1 MNDLRAFLV
10 KNKAL
15 CYLEDI
21 KAAPLFFLFFSITS
35 IIEGRSVRSLTCGNT
50 CVRAKENE
58 WEGKKRSNWGAVS
71 ASESENLKSS
81 KGSCALSE
89 DLPVLC

>member
-1 MNDLRAFLV
+1 MLLRRH
-10 KNKAL
+10 KGS
-15 CYLEDI
+15 
-21 KAAPLFFLFFSITS
+21 PPPFFLFFSITS
-35 IIEGRSVRSLTCGNT
+35 VIEGRSVRSLTCGNT

-81 KGSCALSE
+81 KGSCARLKT
-89 DLPVLC
+89 CQCCANCCQ